1 MSSTLDLNCLVLGH
15 DVGHIFP
22 IEIAKSKTVGA
33 LRKAIKDEKRPAF
46 DYVPADALLLWKVSI
61 PVNRSLD
68 ENLSKLDFVDEGSLL
83 PVKRLSGV
91 FSDQPEDEHIH
102 IVVRVPSAGE
112 CELLSFVIT
121 LHGFSSYQPKSALR
135 IATTPQS

>member
-1 MSSTLDLNCLVLGH
+1 MLD
-15 DVGHIFP
+15 DDPSRIFP
-22 IEIAKSKTVGA
+22 IEIAESKTVGA

-91 FSDQPEDEHIH
+91 FSDQPEEEHLH
-102 IVVRVPSAGE
+102 IVVRAPPPGE
-112 CELLSFVIT
+112 LDNAS
-121 LHGFSSYQPKSALR
+121 HN
-135 IATTPQS
+135 